1 MELKARTLTT
11 EHTEE
16 SSAWSFEDGQGL
28 GVRVIFTVVKVVNYS
43 GWIIHRY
50 SNKRMLI
57 LSPPKEDYVYFLELL
72 NINFKGYLPNK

>member
-28 GVRVIFTVVKVVNYS
+28 GVRVIFTVVKVVNYR
-43 GWIIHRY
+43 W
-50 SNKRMLI
+50 L
-57 LSPPKEDYVYFLELL
+57 DYT
-72 NINFKGYLPNK
+72 